1 MEPNLYDAYSPT
13 EIANRIENL
22 GMQKSKY
29 STIRIFVLAI
39 LAGAFISIGAVFYLV
54 VINESN
60 FGFGITRLFGGLA
73 FSLGLILVVVA
84 GAELFT
90 GNNLMAMAWADRKI
104 TTKDLLRNWT
114 LAYAGNVVGCL
125 LTVILIW
132 FAGIDELNNGALGK
146 SAVQIANSKLS
157 LDFSEAFA
165 RGILCN
171 ALVCIAVWLVMA
183 CRSVTDKILAII
195 FPITAFVT
203 MGFEH
208 SIANWFFLPYAK
220 FLDSTIPLTE
230 SLKNI
235 AAVTA
240 GNLVGGTILVA
251 GIYYIAYVRKS
262 SGEKN

>member
-1 MEPNLYDAYSPT
+1 M
-13 EIANRIENL
+13 
-22 GMQKSKY
+22 
-29 STIRIFVLAI
+29 
-39 LAGAFISIGAVFYLV
+39 
-54 VINESN
+54 
-60 FGFGITRLFGGLA
+60 
-73 FSLGLILVVVA
+73 
-84 GAELFT
+84 
-90 GNNLMAMAWADRKI
+90 
-104 TTKDLLRNWT
+104 
-114 LAYAGNVVGCL
+114 VGCL

-183 CRSVTDKILAII
+183 CRSITDKILAIL

-220 FLDSTIPLTE
+220 MLDTTISMTDA
-230 SLKNI
+230 LKNI

-240 GNLVGGTILVA
+240 GNLIGGTVLVA

-262 SGEKN
+262 SGEK

>member
-1 MEPNLYDAYSPT
+1 MEPNLYDAYSPS
-13 EIANRIENL
+13 EIAARIEKQ
-22 GMQKSKY
+22 GIQKSKH
-29 STIRIFVLAI
+29 SPTRLFVLAI

-54 VINESN
+54 VINEST

-73 FSLGLILVVVA
+73 FSLGLILVVIA

-104 TTKDLLRNWT
+104 SIKDLLRNW
-114 LAYAGNVVGCL
+114 LISYFGNVVGCL
-125 LTVILIW
+125 LTVILVW
-132 FAGIDELNNGALGK
+132 YAGIHELNNDSLEK
-146 SAVQIANSKLS
+146 SAIQIAQSKIS

-171 ALVCIAVWLVMA
+171 ALVCIAIWLVMA

-203 MGFEH
+203 IGFEH
-208 SIANWFFLPYAK
+208 SIANWFLLPYAK
-220 FLDSTIPLTE
+220 LLDSSIPMADGL
-230 SLKNI
+230 LNI

-251 GIYYIAYVRKS
+251 GIYYIAYVRKPT
-262 SGEKN
+262 GEK